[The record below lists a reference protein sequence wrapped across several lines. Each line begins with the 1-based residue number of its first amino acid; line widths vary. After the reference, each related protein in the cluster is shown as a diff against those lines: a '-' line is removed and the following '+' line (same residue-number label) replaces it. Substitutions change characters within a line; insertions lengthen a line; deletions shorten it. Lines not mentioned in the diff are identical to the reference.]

1 MKSYIWGL
9 TALCFAGIV
18 SSCIDDDYDLAN
30 IDTTVRVE
38 VKDLTIPVNLDEIT
52 LKSILS
58 LKEDSKV
65 KEIDGVYAVVE
76 TGDFHSSPVKVDAF
90 TLNSSAVP
98 SSYMEVQYYPLDGS
112 ASVAGEITVEPEER
126 SFTFTT
132 ENVPSDVVSVDELG
146 GSFLVKINLKLAG
159 VETVA
164 RAFDLKDL
172 TLQLPKGLHVTSVEG
187 GTYDPNTG
195 MATIPNRRVE
205 GNSTTLTIQADR
217 VDFNKLGAHYDY
229 ANAKIDATGK
239 VYLKQ
244 VTFGLNH
251 GDLIGNNQPTT
262 FNLSLD
268 YSLPSIDIDS
278 FSGTIKYNI
287 TGVDISPVSLTDLPD
302 VLSQPGT
309 DIRIANPQVYL
320 RLNNPVQQYGVNAQT
335 GLTLTGVHND
345 GTRKVCTLDDNYF
358 TLGTSNPSG
367 LYNYCISPTMPD
379 KLYAGYEGAQH
390 VKFTS
395 LSNIL
400 SGNDIPSSIEIELD
414 NPCVPQQHVNNFLLG
429 QDIASVNGEYTF
441 FAPLALNPDSKI
453 TYTDQVDGWS
463 SEDLDAVTITKL
475 TVTADI
481 TSDLPIDLD
490 FTGYPIDV
498 NGNQINNVTIEG
510 AHVSA
515 NAQAQA
521 LTLTI
526 TGEIRKLDG
535 IRFVAVATSQNADTL
550 RPDIKIVVSKV
561 RPVATGYY
569 EKEL

>member
-1 MKSYIWGL
+1 
-9 TALCFAGIV
+9 
-18 SSCIDDDYDLAN
+18 
-30 IDTTVRVE
+30 
-38 VKDLTIPVNLDEIT
+38 
-52 LKSILS
+52 
-58 LKEDSKV
+58 
-65 KEIDGVYAVVE
+65 
-76 TGDFHSSPVKVDAF
+76 
-90 TLNSSAVP
+90 
-98 SSYMEVQYYPLDGS
+98 
-112 ASVAGEITVEPEER
+112 
-126 SFTFTT
+126 
-132 ENVPSDVVSVDELG
+132 
-146 GSFLVKINLKLAG
+146 
-159 VETVA
+159 
-164 RAFDLKDL
+164 
-172 TLQLPKGLHVTSVEG
+172 
-187 GTYDPNTG
+187 
-195 MATIPNRRVE
+195 
-205 GNSTTLTIQADR
+205 
-217 VDFNKLGAHYDY
+217 
-229 ANAKIDATGK
+229 
-239 VYLKQ
+239 
-244 VTFGLNH
+244 
-251 GDLIGNNQPTT
+251 
-262 FNLSLD
+262 
-268 YSLPSIDIDS
+268 
-278 FSGTIKYNI
+278 
-287 TGVDISPVSLTDLPD
+287 
-302 VLSQPGT
+302 
-309 DIRIANPQVYL
+309 
-320 RLNNPVQQYGVNAQT
+320 
-335 GLTLTGVHND
+335 
-345 GTRKVCTLDDNYF
+345 
-358 TLGTSNPSG
+358 
-367 LYNYCISPTMPD
+367 MPD